1 MVKLNITDNTYLI
14 LFFSVSI
21 VLSIVFLVLG
31 LTYVMEYNLAIG
43 LFTSFLTTSFTVVF
57 LNIFLNYRKQKQW
70 KSVKDNALFEITL
83 EMATIFSQIIELVE
97 GQFTALTFKMTVGD
111 TKDGNTRKTLI
122 FSKIKEYND
131 AKPFKLAVNRLDS
144 FTNKV
149 FYEARTNLYS
159 IHVIYGN
166 LIDDARIVND
176 IINVRNMLRSLEL
189 MQETIAS
196 FNKMYN
202 ENQNLMA
209 MVQKLSPELKQ
220 FNINSLAEIAL
231 TPSIQKLVEFINDLW
246 ALGIQFDK
254 V

>member
-1 MVKLNITDNTYLI
+1 MVNLNITDNTYLI

-21 VLSIVFLVLG
+21 ILSVVFLILG
-31 LTYVMEYNLAIG
+31 LTYVMEYNLSIG
-43 LFTSFLTTSFTVVF
+43 LFTSFLTTAFTVFF
-57 LNIFLNYRKQKQW
+57 LNIFLNHRKQKQW

-83 EMATIFSQIIELVE
+83 EIATIFSEIIDLVE
-97 GQFTALTFKMTVGD
+97 GQFAAITFKMTVGD
-111 TKDGNTRKTLI
+111 TKDDTTRKALI
-122 FSKIKEYND
+122 SSKMKEYND
-131 AKPFKLAVNRLDS
+131 AKPFKLAVNKLDS
-144 FTNKV
+144 LTNKI

-196 FNKMYN
+196 FNKMYS

-209 MVQKLSPELKQ
+209 MAQRLPPELKQ
-220 FNINSLAEIAL
+220 FNINSFTEVAL
-231 TPSIQKLVEFINDLW
+231 TSSIQKLVEFIYDLW
-246 ALGIQFDK
+246 KLGIQFNR

>member
-1 MVKLNITDNTYLI
+1 MVKLSITDNTYLI

-21 VLSIVFLVLG
+21 TLSIVFLILG

-70 KSVKDNALFEITL
+70 KNVKDNALFEITV
-83 EMATIFSQIIELVE
+83 EIATIFSEIIELVE
-97 GQFTALTFKMTVGD
+97 GQFTAMAFKMTLGE
-111 TKDGNTRKTLI
+111 TKDADTRKTLI

-131 AKPFKLAVNRLDS
+131 AKPIKLAINRLDS
-144 FTNKV
+144 VTNKA

-166 LIDDARIVND
+166 LIDDARIIND
-176 IINVRNMLRSLEL
+176 IIEVRYMLRALEL
-189 MQETIAS
+189 MQVTVAS
-196 FNKMYN
+196 FSKMQN

-209 MVQKLSPELKQ
+209 TAQKMFPKLKQ
-220 FNINSLAEIAL
+220 FDINSLTDIAL
-231 TPSIQKLVEFINDLW
+231 TPSIQKLVELIHDLW
-246 ALGIQFDK
+246 KLGIQFDRA
-254 V
+254 